1 MFFLRLGI
9 MQPYFVPYL
18 GYWQLMN
25 AVDVY
30 LVYDDVNFIKGGRIN
45 RNNILINHEAKP
57 VNLILSG
64 ASPNKLINEV
74 VVDRSPVSIR
84 KLIAKIE
91 GAYCKAPYFQDVF
104 PILTETFRQDETDL
118 GRYLFN
124 SFKSIG
130 SYLGITTKLL
140 LSSEIEKDCSLKGKE
155 KVMDICKR
163 LGADEYY
170 NSVGGM
176 HLYDKDEFAEH
187 GITLHFLKMN
197 EDVVYPQ
204 FKEPFVPNL
213 SIVDVMMF
221 NSKEKCHELLKEYT
235 LV

>member
-1 MFFLRLGI
+1 MRLGI
-9 MQPYFVPYL
+9 MQPYFIPYL

-25 AVDVY
+25 AVDTY

-64 ASPNKLINEV
+64 ASPNKRINEV
-74 VVDRSPVSIR
+74 KVDRSSVSIR
-84 KLIAKIE
+84 KLMAKIE
-91 GAYCKAPYFQDVF
+91 GAYCKAPYFHDVF
-104 PILTETFRQDETDL
+104 PLLAVVFQQEENDL
-118 GRYLFN
+118 GKYLFN
-124 SFKSIG
+124 SFKIIG
-130 SYLGITTKLL
+130 SYLRIETNLL

-176 HLYDKDEFAEH
+176 HLYDKKEFADQ
-187 GITLHFLKMN
+187 GISLHFLQMN
-197 EDVVYPQ
+197 ESVAYPQ

-221 NSKEKCHELLKEYT
+221 NPRERCHDLLKEFS
-235 LV
+235 LL

>member
-1 MFFLRLGI
+1 MRLGI
-9 MQPYFVPYL
+9 MQPYFIPYL

-45 RNNILINHEAKP
+45 RNNILINHDAKP

-64 ASPNKLINEV
+64 ASPNKHINEV
-74 VVDRSPVSIR
+74 KVDRSPVSIR
-84 KLIAKIE
+84 KLVAKIE
-91 GAYCKAPYFQDVF
+91 GAYSRAPYFQDVF
-104 PILTETFRQDETDL
+104 PLLENIFRQKEDNL
-118 GRYLFN
+118 GKYLFN
-124 SFKSIG
+124 SFKCIG
-130 SYLGITTKLL
+130 SYLGMNTKLL
-140 LSSEIEKDCSLKGKE
+140 LSSEIEKDNDLKGKE

-163 LGADEYY
+163 LNADEYY

-176 HLYDKDEFAEH
+176 YLYDKTEFAEH
-187 GITLHFLKMN
+187 SITLHFLQMN
-197 EDVVYPQ
+197 DNVVYPQ

-221 NSKEKCHELLKEYT
+221 NSKERCQELLKEFT
-235 LV
+235 LL